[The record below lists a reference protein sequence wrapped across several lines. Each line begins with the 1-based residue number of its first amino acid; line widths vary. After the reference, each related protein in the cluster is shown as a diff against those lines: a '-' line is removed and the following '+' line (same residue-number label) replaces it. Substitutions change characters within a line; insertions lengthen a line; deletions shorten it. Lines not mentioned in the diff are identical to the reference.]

1 MMNTQHTATNCPFR
15 FPRSAHAMLGP
26 VLTATGM
33 AVPLPAAASEKPET
47 FVEGGITID
56 ALANQSGGQRRGSRV
71 LGLASVGA
79 GVNDLGSGSLK
90 VSGFVELQI
99 AEGSGFSES
108 VVGDGQVVSNIE
120 AVPGIRPSE
129 AWLELGAAAGRHR
142 IKVGLVDLNREFDMQ
157 QVGSMFLNS
166 SHGIGPE
173 LSQSG
178 ANGPSIFPT
187 TTTAVVYGF
196 EAERWG
202 ARVGAFNAVAG
213 DPANPKKTVVP
224 FPGEDGLLLIAEAEH
239 RSESVRTYAGLWA
252 YSTASSYLLHP
263 DDAADDQWRSRGAY
277 AAIETTL
284 ATTPTGEKLES
295 WVRVGVANEKVLPVS
310 TYLGGGVRYGTDDRG
325 IGFAIAHARLGDPAI
340 DAAAISGGSARRAET
355 NFELS
360 YVHALTPAVTVQP
373 DIQYVRNPGWDPAL
387 DDALVIGLR
396 LSVGF
401 R

>member
-1 MMNTQHTATNCPFR
+1 MCLRQ
-15 FPRSAHAMLGP
+15 RSSGLNNLRSGP
-26 VLTATGM
+26 L
-33 AVPLPAAASEKPET
+33 E
-47 FVEGGITID
+47 I
-56 ALANQSGGQRRGSRV
+56 
-71 LGLASVGA
+71 
-79 GVNDLGSGSLK
+79 
-90 VSGFVELQI
+90 SGFVEVQFI
-99 AEGSGFSES
+99 DGDGFSEN

-120 AVPGIRPSE
+120 AVPGIRPIE
-129 AWLELGAAAGRHR
+129 AWMQLGVEGDRHR
-142 IKVGLVDLNREFDMQ
+142 VKAGLIDLNREFDMQ

-224 FPGEDGLLLIAEAEH
+224 FPGEDGLLLIAEAER
-239 RSESVRTYAGLWA
+239 RSESVRAYAGLWA
-252 YSTASSYLLHP
+252 YSTASPYLLHL
-263 DDAADDQWRSRGAY
+263 DDAAGDRWRSHGAY

-284 ATTPTGEKLES
+284 ATTHTGEKLES
-295 WVRVGVANEKVLPVS
+295 WVRVGVANEKVLPVA
-310 TYLGGGVRYGTDDRG
+310 TYLGGGFRYGTEDRR
-325 IGFAIAHARLGDPAI
+325 IGFAVAHARLGDPAI
-340 DAAAISGGSARRAET
+340 DAAAIAGDRAQRAET

-360 YVHALTPAVTVQP
+360 YVHALTPAVTIQP
-373 DIQYVRNPGWDPAL
+373 DIQYVRNPGWGPAL

>member
-1 MMNTQHTATNCPFR
+1 
-15 FPRSAHAMLGP
+15 
-26 VLTATGM
+26 M
-33 AVPLPAAASEKPET
+33 ASPAAASEDPQT
-47 FVEGGITID
+47 FIEGGITID
-56 ALANQSGGQRRGSRV
+56 TLSNRSGGQRRDSRV
-71 LGLASVGA
+71 LGLASVAA
-79 GVNDLGSGSLK
+79 GVNALRSGPLEI
-90 VSGFVELQI
+90 SGFVEVQLVD
-99 AEGSGFSES
+99 GDGFSED
-108 VVGDGQVVSNIE
+108 VVGDGQVVSNID
-120 AVPGIRPSE
+120 AVPGFRPIE
-129 AWLELGAAAGRHR
+129 AWLQLGTEGGRHR
-142 IKVGLVDLNREFDMQ
+142 LKAGLVDLNREFDMQ

-196 EAERWG
+196 EADRWG

-213 DPANPKKTVVP
+213 DPAHLKKTVLP

-239 RSESVRTYAGLWA
+239 RSGSLRTYAGLWA
-252 YSTASSYLLHP
+252 YGTASPDLLHP
-263 DDAADDQWRSRGAY
+263 DDAVGDRWRSRGAY
-277 AAIETTL
+277 AAMETTL
-284 ATTPTGEKLES
+284 ATAHTGEKLES
-295 WVRVGVANEKVLPVS
+295 WVRVGVANEAVLPVA
-310 TYLGGGVRYGTDDRG
+310 TYLGGGIRYGTEDRG

-340 DAAAISGGSARRAET
+340 DAAAIGGDGAQRAET

-360 YVHALTPAVTVQP
+360 YVHALTPAVTIQP
-373 DIQYVRNPGWDPAL
+373 DVQYVRNPGWDPAI

>member
-1 MMNTQHTATNCPFR
+1 MA
-15 FPRSAHAMLGP
+15 SP
-26 VLTATGM
+26 V
-33 AVPLPAAASEKPET
+33 AASEDPRT
-47 FVEGGITID
+47 FVEGAITID
-56 ALANQSGGQRRGSRV
+56 ALTNQSGGQRRDSRV
-71 LGLASVGA
+71 LGLASIAA
-79 GVNDLGSGSLK
+79 GVNDLRSGPLEI
-90 VSGFVELQI
+90 SGFVEVQFVD
-99 AEGSGFSES
+99 GDGFSEN
-108 VVGDGQVVSNIE
+108 VVGDGQVASNIE
-120 AVPGIRPSE
+120 AVPGIRPIE
-129 AWLELGAAAGRHR
+129 AWLQLGVEGGRHGV
-142 IKVGLVDLNREFDMQ
+142 KAGLIDLNREFDMQ

-173 LSQSG
+173 LAQSG

-196 EAERWG
+196 EADERWG

-252 YSTASSYLLHP
+252 YSTASPYLVDS
-263 DDAADDQWRSRGAY
+263 DDTVGDRWRSRGAY
-277 AAIETTL
+277 AAMETTL
-284 ATTPTGEKLES
+284 ATAPTGEKLES
-295 WVRVGVANEKVLPVS
+295 WIRVGIANEAALPVA
-310 TYLGGGVRYGTDDRG
+310 TYLGGGVRYGTEDRG

-340 DAAAISGGSARRAET
+340 ESAAISGDKAQRAET

-360 YVHALTPAVTVQP
+360 YVHALTPAVTIQP

-396 LSVGF
+396 LSAGF